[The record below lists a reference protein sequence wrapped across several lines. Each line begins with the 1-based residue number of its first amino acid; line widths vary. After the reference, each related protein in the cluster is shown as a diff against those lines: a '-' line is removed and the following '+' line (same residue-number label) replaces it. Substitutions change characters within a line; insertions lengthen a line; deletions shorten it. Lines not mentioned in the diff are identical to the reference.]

1 MNNLAQKLL
10 KLRKH
15 YNYSQRFVAD
25 VLNVDVLE
33 YMGYENG
40 RSVMDF
46 AKLKTLAKFYHISV
60 IELFDNNMEVTIHDI
75 SNTHTD
81 EVNIEYFL
89 PPKSKSEKIKEWLIK
104 NRLFVIAS
112 CVVAI
117 IFIAILL
124 FIPRQEVSNLSL
136 TMVDKNRLDSIRLE
150 EYVVGVVGGEMPV
163 SFDIEALKA
172 QAVASRSYALKKI
185 NDNKNGSYDVLD
197 TTSNQVYLDDD
208 DLKEKWGSKYVSYI
222 NKVREAVNET
232 SMEYL
237 EYNGEVANTMFFST
251 SNGYTEDSQVVFSED
266 VPYLQSVDSSW
277 DEKVSSTFNYTSKFS
292 LDEVL
297 SKLGLDD
304 SDKLEVE
311 VLERSSSNRIISLK
325 INGVKFTG
333 RDVYTKLKIRS
344 TDFSMVQDGDEV
356 IIKTKGYGHGVGM
369 SQYGAYGMAKAG
381 YKYDEILA
389 HYYTGT
395 KLKKIEN

>member
-1 MNNLAQKLL
+1 MRKLIIITVVVL
-10 KLRKH
+10 IIPF
-15 YNYSQRFVAD
+15 FV
-25 VLNVDVLE
+25 
-33 YMGYENG
+33 
-40 RSVMDF
+40 
-46 AKLKTLAKFYHISV
+46 V
-60 IELFDNNMEVTIHDI
+60 IFFNKEVKIL
-75 SNTHTD
+75 D
-81 EVNIEYFL
+81 EVE
-89 PPKSKSEKIKEWLIK
+89 IKLDY
-104 NRLFVIAS
+104 
-112 CVVAI
+112 
-117 IFIAILL
+117 
-124 FIPRQEVSNLSL
+124 VSNILIRVKR
-136 TMVDKNRLDSIRLE
+136 VDKNRLDSIRLE

-185 NDNKNGSYDVLD
+185 NDNKNSSYDVLD

-208 DLKEKWGSKYVSYI
+208 DLKEKWGNNYVSYI

-333 RDVYTKLKIRS
+333 RDVYNKLKIRS

>member
-1 MNNLAQKLL
+1 MRKLIIITVVVL
-10 KLRKH
+10 IIPF
-15 YNYSQRFVAD
+15 FV
-25 VLNVDVLE
+25 
-33 YMGYENG
+33 
-40 RSVMDF
+40 
-46 AKLKTLAKFYHISV
+46 V
-60 IELFDNNMEVTIHDI
+60 IFFNKEVKIL
-75 SNTHTD
+75 D
-81 EVNIEYFL
+81 EVE
-89 PPKSKSEKIKEWLIK
+89 IKLDY
-104 NRLFVIAS
+104 
-112 CVVAI
+112 
-117 IFIAILL
+117 
-124 FIPRQEVSNLSL
+124 VSNILIRVKR
-136 TMVDKNRLDSIRLE
+136 VDKNRLDSIRLE

-185 NDNKNGSYDVLD
+185 NDNKNSSYDVLD

-325 INGVKFTG
+325 INGVTFSG
-333 RDVYTKLKIRS
+333 RYVYNKLKIRS